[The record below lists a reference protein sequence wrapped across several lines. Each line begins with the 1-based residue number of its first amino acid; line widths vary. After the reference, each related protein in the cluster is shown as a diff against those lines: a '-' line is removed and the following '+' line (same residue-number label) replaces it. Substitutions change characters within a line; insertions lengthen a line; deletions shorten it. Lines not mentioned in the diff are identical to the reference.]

1 MTAKEIEIIE
11 TGVLGPDVPV
21 SAAAKV
27 GDLVYVSG
35 NIGNR
40 HGTLE
45 LVEGGIATET
55 RQALQHMQA
64 ALEAAGSALDRVI
77 KVNIYIV
84 DMAEF
89 GALNEVYLEVF
100 GTHRPARAT
109 VAVKELALGARVEIE
124 CVALAK
130 SS

>member
-1 MTAKEIEIIE
+1 MTAKTLEIVE
-11 TGVLGPDVPV
+11 TGALGDDVPV
-21 SAAAKV
+21 SAAVKF

-40 HGTLE
+40 HGSLE
-45 LVEGGIATET
+45 LVEGGMAAET
-55 RQALQHMQA
+55 RQALQHMGA
-64 ALEAAGSALDRVI
+64 VLEAAGSAVDRVI

-89 GALNEVYLEVF
+89 AALNEAYLEFF
-100 GTHRPARAT
+100 GGHRPARAT

-124 CVALAK
+124 CVAAA
-130 SS
+130 SG

>member
-1 MTAKEIEIIE
+1 MAASEIEIIE

-35 NIGNR
+35 NLGNR

-45 LVEGGIATET
+45 LVEGGIAAET
-55 RQALQHMQA
+55 RQALQNMQT
-64 ALEAAGSALDRVI
+64 ALAAAGSALDRVV
-77 KVNIYIV
+77 KVNIYIF

-100 GTHRPARAT
+100 GDHRPARAT
-109 VAVKELALGARVEIE
+109 VAVKELGLGARVEIE
-124 CVALAK
+124 CVAAAI
-130 SS
+130 

>member
-1 MTAKEIEIIE
+1 MSAREVEIIE

-45 LVEGGIATET
+45 LVEGGIAAET
-55 RQALQHMQA
+55 RQALQHMGA
-64 ALEAAGSALDRVI
+64 ALEASGSAVERVI
-77 KVNIYIV
+77 KCNIYIV

-100 GTHRPARAT
+100 GAHRPARAT
-109 VAVKELALGARVEIE
+109 VKELALGARVEIE
-124 CVALAK
+124 CVALAE
-130 SS
+130 SD

>member
-1 MTAKEIEIIE
+1 MSAKEIELIE
-11 TGVLGPDVPV
+11 TGVFGPDVPL

-35 NIGNR
+35 NLGNR

-45 LVEGGIATET
+45 LVEGGIAAET
-55 RQALQHMQA
+55 RQALTHMQET
-64 ALEAAGSALDRVI
+64 LEAAGSALDRVL

-89 GALNEVYLEVF
+89 AALNEAYLEVF
-100 GTHRPARAT
+100 AEHRPARAT

-124 CVALAK
+124 CVAAAR
-130 SS
+130 

>member
-1 MTAKEIEIIE
+1 MTAKDIEIIE

-45 LVEGGIATET
+45 LVEGGITAET
-55 RQALQHMQA
+55 RQALQHMAA

-100 GTHRPARAT
+100 GAHRPARAT

-124 CVALAK
+124 CVAAAK
-130 SS
+130 